1 MSAVQAVKI
10 ETSFPPNPS
19 KSMKIEDY
27 PLAKELIFDTEGN
40 ISQVILN
47 YTDYQYLLEAI
58 EDRGL
63 LQAMRQ
69 VKNEK
74 PLSLQEALAELD
86 Q

>member
-1 MSAVQAVKI
+1 
-10 ETSFPPNPS
+10 
-19 KSMKIEDY
+19 MKIEDY

-74 PLSLQEALAELD
+74 PLTLQEALAELD
-86 Q
+86 KE

>member
-1 MSAVQAVKI
+1 
-10 ETSFPPNPS
+10 
-19 KSMKIEDY
+19 MKIEDY
-27 PLAKELIFDTEGN
+27 PLAKELILDTEGN

-69 VKNEK
+69 VKDEK
-74 PLSLQEALAELD
+74 PAFKHKVCLTDVLFFVFRRDRNRSSLS
-86 Q
+86 